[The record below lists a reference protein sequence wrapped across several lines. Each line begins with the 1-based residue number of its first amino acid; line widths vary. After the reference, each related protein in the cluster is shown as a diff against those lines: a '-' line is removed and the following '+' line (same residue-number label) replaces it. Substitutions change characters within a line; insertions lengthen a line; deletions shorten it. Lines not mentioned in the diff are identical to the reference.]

1 MSISRYNRNQK
12 DVRYVVNAINSSAE
26 NVSEFVVDAVDSSA
40 NSTIKKIIVW
50 EFTTVSDFYGLFLHL
65 WISGVR

>member
-12 DVRYVVNAINSSAE
+12 DVRYVFNAINSSAE

-50 EFTTVSDFYGLFLHL
+50 EFTTVSDLYGLFLHL
-65 WISGVR
+65 WRSGVR

>member
-12 DVRYVVNAINSSAE
+12 DVQYVVNAINSSAE

-50 EFTTVSDFYGLFLHL
+50 EYTTVSDFYDLCFYFMK
-65 WISGVR
+65 IR